1 MGNPNQMQD
10 ESLDDY
16 INRMVDEEAED
27 NNRHERYVLS
37 REEMA
42 QKKYVAW
49 TKLVGKPLGRKKRNK
64 RRKLFAEQGI
74 MSGNGHYY

>member
-37 REEMA
+37 RE
-42 QKKYVAW
+42 
-49 TKLVGKPLGRKKRNK
+49 G
-64 RRKLFAEQGI
+64 
-74 MSGNGHYY
+74 